1 MVQVH
6 HNEGVAIHIGL
17 ESCAGHRE
25 ASGEAL
31 TEERA
36 GQLPSGERTL
46 IRGADVVGATEG
58 NTAKT
63 ASARFWLAP
72 RRLRPWHVRTS
83 PAREPGDL
91 HHCPG
96 SRIQGR
102 IRKAGGRSR

>member
-6 HNEGVAIHIGL
+6 HNEGVAIHIDL

-25 ASGEAL
+25 VLGEAL

-36 GQLPSGERTL
+36 GQPWSGESDG
-46 IRGADVVGATEG
+46 IRGADVVVATEG

-63 ASARFWLAP
+63 AIARFWPAP
-72 RRLRPWHVRTS
+72 RRLRPWHARTS

-96 SRIQGR
+96 CRIQGC
-102 IRKAGGRSR
+102 IGKAGGCSR

>member
-6 HNEGVAIHIGL
+6 HNEGVANHIDL
-17 ESCAGHRE
+17 ESCAGRRE
-25 ASGEAL
+25 VLGEAL

-36 GQLPSGERTL
+36 GQPWSGESDG
-46 IRGADVVGATEG
+46 IRGADVVVATEG

-63 ASARFWLAP
+63 AIARFWPAP
-72 RRLRPWHVRTS
+72 RRLRPWHARTS

-96 SRIQGR
+96 CRIQGH
-102 IRKAGGRSR
+102 IGKAGGCSR

>member
-25 ASGEAL
+25 VSGEAL

-72 RRLRPWHVRTS
+72 RRLRPWHARTS

-96 SRIQGR
+96 GRIQGR
-102 IRKAGGRSR
+102 IGKAGGCSR

>member
-6 HNEGVAIHIGL
+6 HNEGVAIRIGL
-17 ESCAGHRE
+17 ESCAGRRE
-25 ASGEAL
+25 VSGEAL
-31 TEERA
+31 KEERA
-36 GQLPSGERTL
+36 GQPWSGERTL
-46 IRGADVVGATEG
+46 IRGADVVMATEG
-58 NTAKT
+58 DTAKT
-63 ASARFWLAP
+63 ASVRTWLAP

-102 IRKAGGRSR
+102 IGKAGGCSR